1 MEQLSISKSSK
12 PEDTMKENIRP
23 TPNYSLG
30 RFMKIYAD
38 PAPKTRIHLPYA
50 AMHGI
55 RAECLRRR
63 KFRGFL
69 DANEIHDPHYIC

>member
-1 MEQLSISKSSK
+1 
-12 PEDTMKENIRP
+12 MKENIRP

-69 DANEIHDPHYIC
+69 DANWILDPHYIC